1 MQVEVFYNEQ
11 ELLQQVAAGDEHA
24 FSTLYE
30 RYHYPLYRNVF
41 RLVQSEEETKDII
54 QEIFISLW
62 ENRARLSADRPIN
75 GWLFTLSYNK
85 SVNYLKKKLRQEAKT
100 DLGASIAEEPQDA
113 ELPDIQWQLLE
124 EAVSRLSPRKR
135 RVFELCK
142 LEGKTYD
149 QAALELGLS
158 KHTVGEYLQDAMA
171 FIREYVRQHPS
182 YGASALAL
190 FVTDL
195 FFS

>member
-1 MQVEVFYNEQ
+1 M
-11 ELLQQVAAGDEHA
+11 QQVAAGDEHA
-24 FSTLYE
+24 FSSLYE

-41 RLVQSEEETKDII
+41 RLVQSEEEAKDII

-62 ENRARLSADRPIN
+62 ENRARLSADRPVN
-75 GWLFTLSYNK
+75 GWLFTLSYNR
-85 SVNYLKKKLRQEAKT
+85 SVNYLKKKLRQEAKA
-100 DLGASIAEEPQDA
+100 DLLAAVAEAPADA
-113 ELPDIQWQLLE
+113 ELLDMQRALLE
-124 EAVSRLSPRKR
+124 EAVSQLSPRKKK
-135 RVFELCK
+135 VFELCK

-158 KHTVGEYLQDAMA
+158 KHTVGEYLQEAMT